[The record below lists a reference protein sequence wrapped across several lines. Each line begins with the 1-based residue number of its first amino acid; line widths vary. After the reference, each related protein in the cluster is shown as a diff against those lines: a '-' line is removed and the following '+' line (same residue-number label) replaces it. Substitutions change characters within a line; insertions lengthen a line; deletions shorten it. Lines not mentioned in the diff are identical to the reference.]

1 MKSRLALRTSRAT
14 LAALTALLC
23 AFSCFGPVDND
34 NGELYSELVSVWQY
48 LRVYSIYQ
56 DSSIYEG
63 RIPDDPFVFDSA
75 AALMA
80 AVADTLRGSHYTRW
94 NALGCVVPATFLVD
108 NVAAKR
114 RAVVV
119 ESLTVFVDTLT
130 DSTAR
135 ITITR
140 FVEGEYDY
148 GIGGRLFRWDST
160 SASFA
165 EALPAVRSFPNLV
178 IDLWNNGGGS
188 INEAQAIVSMF
199 LAANTPYLNARERE
213 YDSTTRTART
223 LGWRPWVTKGGPRE
237 ELSGKRVIIVMNESS
252 ASSSEIVIAA
262 LRECAG
268 ATLVGGRSY
277 GKAIGQIKHF
287 RRDRPVLQ
295 ITYLQM
301 RGLSERT
308 GSYMRVGIAPDVVA
322 EESHSEALL
331 AAVRVNEPGI
341 TSLRPLARR
350 VAAVSP
356 VQGYKNVVEPY

>member
-1 MKSRLALRTSRAT
+1 MKPRLTLRASWTMPAV
-14 LAALTALLC
+14 LTALLC
-23 AFSCFGPVDND
+23 ASCFGPVDND
-34 NGELYSELVSVWQY
+34 RGELYSELVSVWQY
-48 LRVYSIYQ
+48 LRAYSIYQ

-63 RIPDDPFVFDSA
+63 RIPEDPFVFDSA
-75 AALMA
+75 AALMS
-80 AVADTLRGSHYTRW
+80 AVADTLRGGNYTKW
-94 NALGCVVPATFLVD
+94 NVVGCVAEAAFLRD

-114 RAVVV
+114 LAFVA
-119 ESLTVFVDTLT
+119 ESITVSVDTLT

-135 ITITR
+135 IKIAR
-140 FVEGEYDY
+140 FSEGEYDY
-148 GIGGRLFRWDST
+148 GIGGRLFRWEST

-165 EALPAVRSFPNLV
+165 AALPAVRSFPNIV

-188 INEAQAIVSMF
+188 INAAQAIVSMF

-213 YDSTTRTART
+213 YDSTSRTAKT
-223 LGWRPWVTKGGPRE
+223 IDWRPWVTKGSPRE
-237 ELSGKRVIIVMNESS
+237 ELLGKKVAIVMNEGS

-262 LRECAG
+262 LRDCAG

-308 GSYMRVGIAPDVVA
+308 GPYMRTGIAPDVVA
-322 EESHSEALL
+322 DKSHSEALL

-341 TSLRPLARR
+341 TVLGTIAKR
-350 VAAVSP
+350 VEAVSP
-356 VQGYKNVVEPY
+356 VQGYKNVVEQ